1 MGTTKRDPWS
11 MIAAAGLAIVCSMMV
26 GCANAE
32 RIVTAQGRGGYVE
45 VPGENGQ
52 PGYKI
57 HASDNTSVEYQEWY
71 PDGTKHRHVT
81 KRPETVVLAR
91 ANGAIEIERNQAQN
105 AVMLGESAFG
115 LFERGL
121 ALGMGAYR
129 EYQQAKPVPPA
140 GPSGTEKIEAQ
151 MGVMLNGLN
160 QLIELQKKAA
170 GGATTQPSP

>member
-1 MGTTKRDPWS
+1 MKMRDPWS
-11 MIAAAGLAIVCSMMV
+11 LIAAAGLAIWCCLVV
-26 GCANAE
+26 GCASAE
-32 RIVTAQGRGGYVE
+32 KIVTAQGRGGYVE

-57 HASDNTSVEYQEWY
+57 HASDNTSVEYLEWY

-105 AVMLGESAFG
+105 AAFLGETALG

-121 ALGMGAYR
+121 ALGMGTYR
-129 EYQQAKPVPPA
+129 EYQQAKPPPA
-140 GPSGTEKIEAQ
+140 GGPTGIEKLEAQ
-151 MGVMLNGLN
+151 LGVVANGLN

-170 GGATTQPSP
+170 GGTTTQPSP